1 MDLMYK
7 VSIYNKSKK
16 MVAVYDKIHT
26 IKYVDILGEI
36 ITVSG
41 EEIMTHNFP
50 TTRNYQLLSDDG
62 NYSIDES
69 IIGTFEITKV
79 VY

>member
-1 MDLMYK
+1 MYR

-16 MVAVYDKIHT
+16 LISVYERIHT
-26 IKYVDILGEI
+26 IKYTDILGETI
-36 ITVSG
+36 AVSG
-41 EEIMTHNFP
+41 PDMLTHNFP
-50 TTRNYQLLSDDG
+50 TDVSYQLLSDCG

-69 IIGTFEITKV
+69 VIGTFEVTKV